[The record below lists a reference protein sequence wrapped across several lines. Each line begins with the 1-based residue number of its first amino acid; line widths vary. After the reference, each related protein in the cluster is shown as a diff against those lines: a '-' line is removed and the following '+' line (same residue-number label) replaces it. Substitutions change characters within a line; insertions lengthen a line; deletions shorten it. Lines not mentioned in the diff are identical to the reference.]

1 MAIYEYECK
10 DCDARFETDPETFK
24 DLGEDVVVCPE
35 CGSIETTKLSIVTG
49 RAARSVPYCPP
60 SPTGGVPR

>member
-10 DCDARFETDPETFK
+10 DCDARFETDPEIFK

-35 CGSIETTKLSIVTG
+35 CGSLETVKISFVSG
-49 RAARSVPYCPP
+49 KARP
-60 SPTGGVPR
+60 SQVCIPSTTGVPR